1 MNHLTYDVAII
12 GAGAAGLAAAT
23 VLARAHRKVLLVDNG
38 KQSNLL
44 SQEAHAVFTRDKTQ
58 PSELYRIANEQLAQ
72 YESVEITRNTIVS
85 VKKIDDTFALI
96 SNEKDSF
103 NARVVLLSQGMK
115 YEPVDIPGVLN
126 LFGHKAWH
134 CPYCDGYEAE
144 GKKVLAIHDEPAQQ
158 HMKKILPIW
167 IENIHFK
174 TPTEIKSVSEVE
186 DGVMVTLLDE
196 SVEFYDQLVVQTVLT
211 QRDNLYE
218 QLGCELSDTGRLEVN
233 QFNSTTVPGVFAAG
247 DQMSEMSQVNIA
259 VASGHL
265 AAIGINSFLP
275 IENR

>member
-144 GKKVLAIHDEPAQQ
+144 GKKVLAIHDQPAQQ

-167 IENIHFK
+167 IEDIHFK

-186 DGVMVTLLDE
+186 DGVVVTLLDE

-211 QRDNLYE
+211 QRDNLYK
-218 QLGCELSDTGRLEVN
+218 QLGCELSDTGRLKVN
-233 QFNSTTVPGVFAAG
+233 QFNSTTIPGVFAAG

-265 AAIGINSFLP
+265 AAIGINSFLL
-275 IENR
+275 IENK